1 MNIKHLFYA
10 LLPLAASLSGCDLDK
25 DIDIDLPA
33 HESQLVVEGYLR
45 PGEPI
50 RVAVHESSGYF
61 DPAIS
66 PLVPDSKV
74 FITHNGRRIELEYKP
89 KMDELT
95 RFIYTHSS
103 SEEVEGVPGDVY
115 TIEVSDD
122 RGRMITGSTTLLP
135 AVPIDTIEWRFNKAE
150 GEEEEALLLTSFQ
163 DDASTDNYYRYMVH
177 RDSLTNGSEQDISN
191 IDNLTNGKRVTFG
204 SGYMY
209 DSGDTVIVTLYNME
223 KQYYDFLTS
232 TSNARDAN
240 KNPFAQPSKI
250 HSSVQGGLGIFTNLA
265 YDRKVVV
272 IE

>member
-1 MNIKHLFYA
+1 MNFKHFLHT
-10 LLPLAASLSGCDLDK
+10 LLPLAALLSGCDLDK

-50 RVAVHESSGYF
+50 HIAVHESSGYF

-89 KMDELT
+89 KMDEQT
-95 RFIYTHSS
+95 RFIYTHST

-115 TIEVSDD
+115 TLEVSDG
-122 RGRMITGSTTLLP
+122 RGRRITGFTTLLP
-135 AVPIDTIEWRFNKAE
+135 VVPIDTIEWRFNKE
-150 GEEEEALLLTSFQ
+150 DEDEALLLTSYQ
-163 DDASTDNYYRYMVH
+163 DDASTGNHYRYMVH
-177 RDSLTNGSEQDISN
+177 RDSLTNGSEQDTRST
-191 IDNLTNGKRVTFG
+191 DVLTNGKRVTLG
-204 SGYMY
+204 SGYIY
-209 DSGDTVIVTLYNME
+209 NSGDTLIVTLYNME

-232 TSNARDAN
+232 TTNARDAN
-240 KNPFAQPSKI
+240 KNPFAPPSKI

-272 IE
+272 IK